1 MQGWAVVARR
11 ADGCGRGG
19 AFWEYQE
26 ADDVGRVLA
35 CVVSGLV
42 EREEKPGLVQ
52 LPVASFSFYSC
63 PLRLFLL
70 HLLGLTPSES

>member
-35 CVVSGLV
+35 YVGSRRV
-42 EREEKPGLVQ
+42 E
-52 LPVASFSFYSC
+52 
-63 PLRLFLL
+63 
-70 HLLGLTPSES
+70 